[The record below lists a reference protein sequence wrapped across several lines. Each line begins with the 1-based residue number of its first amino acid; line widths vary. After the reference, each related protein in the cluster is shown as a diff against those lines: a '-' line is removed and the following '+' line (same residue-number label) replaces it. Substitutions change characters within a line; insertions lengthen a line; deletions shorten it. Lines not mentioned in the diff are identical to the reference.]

1 MFIGCGLLDLF
12 MPKKLIQL
20 LQASGFSP
28 PAAMPSGEKN
38 GGWGDDPASLWGNLG
53 LVSTGGTLRFNTK
66 PWFIS
71 RSKTPAKTKCTQ
83 NKNREP

>member
-38 GGWGDDPASLWGNLG
+38 GGWGDGTSSSEGWRKRI
-53 LVSTGGTLRFNTK
+53 VVKSTV
-66 PWFIS
+66 
-71 RSKTPAKTKCTQ
+71 
-83 NKNREP
+83 